1 MPTFASITP
10 TPMGDGIIYGTLVP
24 LTTSEATLG
33 DGLITPDPIPVVY
46 GQIICAVV
54 KLTMTGIVTGNNTYV
69 IMQTD
74 LFDNTWID
82 AAWCVWNGNQGTA
95 TFVIS
100 GGIIGASS
108 NVFQQTRQA
117 GSPPTPQTN
126 GSNSVPLAGRI
137 RFVGKSTFAGG
148 SSSLAGV
155 PNVVKA
161 TITYKILAPR

>member
-1 MPTFASITP
+1 MTP
-10 TPMGDGIIYGTLVP
+10 TAGTDGVPYGTNVP
-24 LTTSEATLG
+24 LTSTEATLG
-33 DGLITPDPIPVVY
+33 DGLKTPDPIAVVY
-46 GQIICAVV
+46 GQIIVAVIQ
-54 KLTMTGIVTGNNTYV
+54 LSINGIVTGNNTYI

-74 LFDNTWID
+74 LGDGVWID
-82 AAWCVWNGNQGTA
+82 AAWCVWTGNQGTA

-117 GSPPTPQTN
+117 GQPPTPQAN

-137 RFVGKSTFAGG
+137 RFVGKSAFVGG

-155 PNVVKA
+155 PTRVSA